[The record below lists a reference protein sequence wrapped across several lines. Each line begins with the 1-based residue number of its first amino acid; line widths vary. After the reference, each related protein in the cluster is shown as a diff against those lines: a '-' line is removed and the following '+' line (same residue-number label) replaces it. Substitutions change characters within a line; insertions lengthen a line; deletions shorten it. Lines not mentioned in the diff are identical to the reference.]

1 MAPNPEAI
9 AACAGTAVTTKPTP
23 ATTTGA
29 NAKICDDHACGAGV
43 RFARGAPHPVTMVA
57 TNACYAAR
65 MFRRLLRRAA
75 SACLALSAAVLC
87 PSAAH
92 AELWGFVDGAG
103 VGHVAFER
111 VDSRYQVIL
120 GADGIA
126 PQNAVTGKT
135 DSTRGLLT
143 WLEIA
148 PEVRAQMPILRE
160 AAREHGLDVELL
172 TAMIAV
178 ESGFKVRA
186 QSPRGAIG
194 LMQLT
199 PETADRY
206 ASKAE
211 RQQPAAQRLL
221 DARTNVQT
229 GARML
234 ADLARRFNGIDV
246 ALAAWNAGE
255 GTVRRHGGKMPPIEE
270 TRAHVHMVLELYWS
284 LLQNRQMRRATEI
297 RLQVA
302 ANASP

>member
-1 MAPNPEAI
+1 
-9 AACAGTAVTTKPTP
+9 
-23 ATTTGA
+23 
-29 NAKICDDHACGAGV
+29 
-43 RFARGAPHPVTMVA
+43 
-57 TNACYAAR
+57 
-65 MFRRLLRRAA
+65 MFRTARPRSTLA
-75 SACLALSAAVLC
+75 SLALATASLWPC
-87 PSAAH
+87 AAH

-103 VGHVAFER
+103 VGHVAYDR
-111 VDSRYQVIL
+111 VDSRYHVIL
-120 GADGIA
+120 GTERSA

-148 PEVRAQMPILRE
+148 PEVRAQMPVLRE
-160 AAREHGLDVELL
+160 AAREHGIDVELL

-211 RQQPAAQRLL
+211 LQRPAAERLL
-221 DARTNVQT
+221 DPRTNVQT

-234 ADLARRFNGIDV
+234 ADLAKRFNGIDV

-255 GTVRRHGGKMPPIEE
+255 GTVRRYGGKMPPIEE

-302 ANASP
+302 SDTSPR

>member
-1 MAPNPEAI
+1 
-9 AACAGTAVTTKPTP
+9 
-23 ATTTGA
+23 
-29 NAKICDDHACGAGV
+29 
-43 RFARGAPHPVTMVA
+43 
-57 TNACYAAR
+57 
-65 MFRRLLRRAA
+65 MFRTARPRSTLA
-75 SACLALSAAVLC
+75 SLALATASLWPC
-87 PSAAH
+87 AAH

-103 VGHVAFER
+103 VGHVAYDR
-111 VDSRYQVIL
+111 VDSRYHVIL
-120 GADGIA
+120 GTERSA

-148 PEVRAQMPILRE
+148 PEVRAQMPVLRE
-160 AAREHGLDVELL
+160 AAREHGIDVELL

-211 RQQPAAQRLL
+211 LQRPAAERLL
-221 DARTNVQT
+221 DPRTNVQT

-234 ADLARRFNGIDV
+234 ADLAKRFNGIDL

-255 GTVRRHGGKMPPIEE
+255 GTVRRYGGKMPPIEE

-302 ANASP
+302 SDTSPP